1 MLIIYDI
8 DCYRAAA
15 IELRHLRYF
24 AVLAETLNF
33 TRAAE
38 RAHVTQSTLSHQIK
52 QLEEQIGS
60 RLFDRIGRR
69 VVITESGEVF
79 LAFIQRALKEVDQ
92 GLGALKRDANA
103 LTGSVRVG
111 TTQTFNL
118 QFIPVCVATF
128 MARYPTVKVLVEEL
142 AAHDIDEGLK
152 SGSLDI
158 GITYRPV
165 GPNELRFEPLYN
177 EELVLVVSDAHPFA
191 DRKRIRMVE
200 LHHQPL
206 VLLPKTF
213 TTRQL
218 LDECFNACGAE
229 PRITAEMN
237 AIAPMLG
244 LVERTAIG
252 TIVARN
258 AILPGRQLRAIPIES
273 PTPIRTPGMLWKDQ
287 VVQSTLVKSFA
298 AIVRKIALDRARR
311 TRTRVSEPHA
321 SSPGEQ
327 PDGPVAASGRS

>member
-1 MLIIYDI
+1 MFIIYAV
-8 DCYRAAA
+8 DCCREAP

-60 RLFDRIGRR
+60 KLFDRIGKR
-69 VVITESGEVF
+69 VVMTESGEVF

-92 GLGALKRDANA
+92 GLGALKRDPNA
-103 LTGSVRVG
+103 LSGVVRVG

-118 QFIPVCVATF
+118 QFIPACVATF
-128 MARYPTVKVLVEEL
+128 LARYPTVKVLVEEL
-142 AAHDIDEGLK
+142 SANQIDAGLK
-152 SGSLDI
+152 SGGLDL
-158 GITYRPV
+158 GITYRPI
-165 GPNELRFEPLYN
+165 GPSDLRFEPLYN
-177 EELVLVVSDAHPFA
+177 EELVLVVSAAHPFA

-206 VLLPKTF
+206 VLLPQAF

-218 LDECFNACGAE
+218 LDECFNACAAE
-229 PRITAEMN
+229 PRIVAEMS
-237 AIAPMLG
+237 AIAPMVG

-252 TIVARN
+252 TIVSRS
-258 AILPGRQLRAIPIES
+258 AILPGHDLRAIPIES
-273 PTPIRTPGMLWKDQ
+273 PTPIRTPGMLWKEDA
-287 VVQSTLVKSFA
+287 VQSTLVKSFA
-298 AIVRKIALDRARR
+298 AIVRKIALDSARR
-311 TRTRVSEPHA
+311 TRVR
-321 SSPGEQ
+321 
-327 PDGPVAASGRS
+327 SGRHAGSAELTDEVVG

>member
-1 MLIIYDI
+1 M
-8 DCYRAAA
+8 RAA

-60 RLFDRIGRR
+60 KLFDRIGKR

-92 GLGALKRDANA
+92 GLGALKRDPNA
-103 LTGSVRVG
+103 LTGMVRVG

-118 QFIPVCVATF
+118 QFIPACVATF
-128 MARYPTVKVLVEEL
+128 LKRYPTVKVHVEEL
-142 AAHDIDEGLK
+142 AANSIDEGLK
-152 SGSLDI
+152 SGDLDL
-158 GITYRPV
+158 GITYRPI
-165 GPNELRFEPLYN
+165 GASELRFEPLYN
-177 EELVLVVSDAHPFA
+177 EELVLVVSAGHPLA

-206 VLLPKTF
+206 VLLSQAF

-218 LDECFNACGAE
+218 LDECFHACGAE
-229 PRITAEMN
+229 PHIAAEMN
-237 AIAPMLG
+237 AVAPMLG
-244 LVERTAIG
+244 LVERAPVG
-252 TIVARN
+252 TIVSRN
-258 AILPGRQLRAIPIES
+258 AILPARDLRAIPIES
-273 PTPIRTPGMLWKDQ
+273 PTPIRTPGMLWKEDA
-287 VVQSTLVKSFA
+287 VQSTPVKSFA
-298 AIVRKIALDRARR
+298 AIVRKIALDSVRRSRPRSARR
-311 TRTRVSEPHA
+311 AGGARL
-321 SSPGEQ
+321 
-327 PDGPVAASGRS
+327 AAGVVGQ